1 MKKTL
6 LILLMLTL
14 MMTLTACLP
23 GDGSYSPDQPAG
35 FLSGI
40 WHGWLAPLSLILGL
54 IRGGYRIYEVNNTG
68 LAYDFAFYIAIIG
81 GFGGFSLFRGKK
93 KDK

>member
-1 MKKTL
+1 MRKMILTL
-6 LILLMLTL
+6 LILILML
-14 MMTLTACLP
+14 TLTACLP
-23 GDGSYSPDQPAG
+23 GDGSYSADNPAG

-40 WHGWLAPLSLILGL
+40 WHGWLAPLSMILGL

-68 LAYDFAFYIAIIG
+68 LAYDFAFYIAIVG
-81 GFGGFSLFRGKK
+81 GFGSFSLFRSRK